1 MKLSTSTLQ
10 TITALAVTL
19 LSAACGGGETGVME
33 PGLITHAINPTEIV
47 PRSAQLLASGEQTY
61 ETQCLA
67 CHGPEGNGEG
77 EAAYLLYPRP
87 RDFTVGRYRLVSTW
101 DTTPTDE
108 DLFRTIS
115 RGMPGSGMPSWAHLS
130 EETRWGLVHY
140 IKRFT
145 TRDFTVKP
153 GSGPPSFGASGT
165 GIIRVPPEPPYTDD
179 ARARANELY
188 VMGCAPCHGD
198 TGTGDGPQ
206 DQVNSKG
213 YPTRP
218 RDLTAGIAN
227 ALAAVTGDQRFSD
240 MFKFENEGRRSI
252 YLQRLLDS
260 STTTSGFK
268 VEDLMAGKHGPPGGA
283 LLNFRTYPR
292 VPFYEQVH
300 DDEPFHTDTGRLNA
314 YSDIPEAIEYG
325 ENFIVHREGPEATP
339 YLPNVI
345 VTANPYVRPD
355 DYDVPLGAE
364 HWDDRTIRNVKMAWR
379 EVKTTRNFL
388 WDRGFQFYCLTP
400 KTRHRVHS
408 GWSNVDWHMPMH
420 QTDPLFHKQK
430 VFMGFLFGGEADSH
444 AINTVPKETLV
455 RITKAE
461 DGGLGGSGK
470 WAPATTGF
478 TPDNE
483 NDVMRRYLAGDLTRV
498 RM

>member
-77 EAAYLLYPRP
+77 EAAYLLYPGPATSRWGAIGSCPPGTQLRP
-87 RDFTVGRYRLVSTW
+87 TKTCFVR
-101 DTTPTDE
+101 
-108 DLFRTIS
+108 S
-115 RGMPGSGMPSWAHLS
+115 RVACRGSGMPSWAHLS

-339 YLPNVI
+339 YLPNVNRHGQS
-345 VTANPYVRPD
+345 VCPSRRLRRAPGGRALGRPD
-355 DYDVPLGAE
+355 NPQREDGVAGGQDHAQLPLGSGVPVLLSDPEDPASRPQRVVQRGLAHADAPDRPAVSQAEGLHGVPLRWRSGQPRHQHGAE
-364 HWDDRTIRNVKMAWR
+364 RDARPDHEGGGRWAWWIRQVGARHDGVYPRQR
-379 EVKTTRNFL
+379 ER
-388 WDRGFQFYCLTP
+388 
-400 KTRHRVHS
+400 RHAAVS
-408 GWSNVDWHMPMH
+408 G
-420 QTDPLFHKQK
+420 
-430 VFMGFLFGGEADSH
+430 G
-444 AINTVPKETLV
+444 
-455 RITKAE
+455 R
-461 DGGLGGSGK
+461 
-470 WAPATTGF
+470 
-478 TPDNE
+478 PD
-483 NDVMRRYLAGDLTRV
+483 
-498 RM
+498 